1 MYVILACS
9 LAVFAYGVVTD
20 YGRMITGGSVL
31 SSCMVGS
38 LVGDS
43 IRRKE
48 PVSRGLLGGLIFFE
62 VLSLVLMGLFMADY
76 FSPAC
81 FHARVCD
88 RTLCVFLHLGCA
100 RFGTSLVLLQ
110 EGRKGIAWAVL
121 LRRKNRWTKKIKIKQ
136 CGTLA

>member
-1 MYVILACS
+1 MLNLLLGNVICYKEMRRIMYVILACS

-20 YGRMITGGSVL
+20 CGLLITGGAVL

-48 PVSRGLLGGLIFFE
+48 PVSRGLLGGLIIFE

-76 FSPAC
+76 FLEYSLLPVSMPESVIGL
-81 FHARVCD
+81 FVYSSIS
-88 RTLCVFLHLGCA
+88 VVLGL
-100 RFGTSLVLLQ
+100 GLLWYYC
-110 EGRKGIAWAVL
+110 RKGG
-121 LRRKNRWTKKIKIKQ
+121 K
-136 CGTLA
+136 G

>member
-9 LAVFAYGVVTD
+9 LAAFAYGVVTD
-20 YGRMITGGSVL
+20 CGLLITGGSVL
-31 SSCMVGS
+31 SACTVGS

-48 PVSRGLLGGLIFFE
+48 PVSRGLLSGLIIFE

-76 FSPAC
+76 FLEYSLLPVSMPESVIGLFVYSSISA
-81 FHARVCD
+81 V
-88 RTLCVFLHLGCA
+88 LGL
-100 RFGTSLVLLQ
+100 GLQ